1 MRWVLTSL
9 ATSMI
14 GIVVLVACQGNVFHL
29 KAGDCYN
36 SVPFS
41 GEYITEVGDVELVK
55 CDEPHEREVYAI
67 FDLPDSSWKGD
78 DYVWE
83 QVYTGC
89 KAGFEEFFGIEPY
102 RVALGID
109 TIYPLEESWNMGD
122 RLVICSVYKESYMKV
137 TGSLKGKGNMYLYPH
152 ESFKVGDC
160 YNWSSTG
167 TVETVG
173 CAQPH
178 TNEVY
183 AIFDLPDSGWKGDDY
198 VWEQVDIVCGPRFE
212 EFVGIEYNLSTLDY
226 AAIYPSEQK
235 WDLGDRLAIC
245 SVVEVSGMKV
255 TGSAKGSRR

>member
-1 MRWVLTSL
+1 MRWILTSL

-41 GEYITEVGDVELVK
+41 DEYVTELSDVELVK
-55 CDEPHEREVYAI
+55 CDEPHEREVFAD

-83 QVYTGC
+83 QV
-89 KAGFEEFFGIEPY
+89 E
-102 RVALGID
+102 
-109 TIYPLEESWNMGD
+109 
-122 RLVICSVYKESYMKV
+122 
-137 TGSLKGKGNMYLYPH
+137 
-152 ESFKVGDC
+152 
-160 YNWSSTG
+160 
-167 TVETVG
+167 
-173 CAQPH
+173 
-178 TNEVY
+178 
-183 AIFDLPDSGWKGDDY
+183 
-198 VWEQVDIVCGPRFE
+198 IVCGPRFE
-212 EFVGIEYNLSTLDY
+212 EFVGIEYDLSTLDY

-245 SVVEVSGMKV
+245 SVVEVSGMEV